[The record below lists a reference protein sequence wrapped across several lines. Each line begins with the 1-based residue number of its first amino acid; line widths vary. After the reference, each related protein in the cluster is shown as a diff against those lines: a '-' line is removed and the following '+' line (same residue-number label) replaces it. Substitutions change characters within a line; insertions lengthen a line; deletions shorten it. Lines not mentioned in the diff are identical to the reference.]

1 MTPPHV
7 HDKGSQA
14 KLLSSVLWMVSSF
27 ARKDLS
33 KFYTGFLPIG
43 SGMQSQR
50 WNLSQETRMFW
61 LLLNED
67 LSPWTCDL
75 VVLQYVLEVDI
86 CAWSW
91 GRSEEEKT
99 TTIHFFENWSKNS
112 SHRKHSSLRF
122 FFNDQE
128 RQTSYCNAAFYSLP
142 NHGSQRFWS
151 NYTLSYIES
160 FTLLVKLRHRLSFV
174 EFSSNIMI
182 VIVNYQFCFINFEVH
197 FFQTLLKLKT
207 EYRKQQHCKNKL
219 QGEIDN

>member
-7 HDKGSQA
+7 HDKGLQA
-14 KLLSSVLWMVSSF
+14 ELLSSVLWMVSSF

-99 TTIHFFENWSKNS
+99 TTIHFFENW
-112 SHRKHSSLRF
+112 
-122 FFNDQE
+122 
-128 RQTSYCNAAFYSLP
+128 
-142 NHGSQRFWS
+142 
-151 NYTLSYIES
+151 
-160 FTLLVKLRHRLSFV
+160 
-174 EFSSNIMI
+174 MI